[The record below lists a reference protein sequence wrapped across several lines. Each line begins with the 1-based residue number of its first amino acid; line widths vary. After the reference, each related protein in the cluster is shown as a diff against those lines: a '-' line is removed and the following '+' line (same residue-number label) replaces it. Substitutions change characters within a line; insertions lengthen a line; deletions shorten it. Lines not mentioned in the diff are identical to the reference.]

1 MQELTAR
8 LIVFLLGVG
17 GFTLAAAV
25 CDARTRRIPNKLT
38 VPAFLAG
45 LVFQVAFNGWAGV
58 AGVGGAGLG
67 SALLA
72 FLVGF
77 GTFFVLWLIGGG
89 GGGDV
94 KLMGALSVWL
104 GFRMT
109 LSVVIASTL
118 IVVAATVGIMAW
130 SALTRGTR
138 KTKEKYVATGKPM
151 NRKMKHQP
159 ETVAQKQQ
167 RRVMA
172 YAVPVAVATWG
183 VVLWHL
189 RSLIG

>member
-1 MQELTAR
+1 MQELTTR
-8 LIVFLLGVG
+8 LIVFLIGVG

-25 CDARTRRIPNKLT
+25 CDARTRRIPNALT
-38 VPAFLAG
+38 IPAFFAG
-45 LVFQVAFNGWAGV
+45 LIFQAAFNGWSGV
-58 AGVGGAGLG
+58 GGVGGAGLG

-104 GFRMT
+104 GFRYT
-109 LSVVIASTL
+109 LHVVIASTL
-118 IVVAATVGIMAW
+118 IVMFATLGIMAW
-130 SALTRGTR
+130 SAVRKGAR
-138 KTKEKYVATGKPM
+138 KTKEQYLATGKPM
-151 NRKMKHQP
+151 NRKQKHQP
-159 ETVAQKQQ
+159 ETVAEKQ
-167 RRVMA
+167 RRRIMA
-172 YAVPVAVATWG
+172 YAIPVAVATWG

-189 RSLIG
+189 RG